1 MMRQNLYSSTE
12 AQELQILLSHFAE
25 LRNEIVIEQNS
36 LSHQIIDT
44 SVFGN
49 TDPSVLLR
57 GLIGLL
63 ENYAK
68 YNKWGRFGEFL
79 IPRDHSVYFDCKVN
93 GKGARSYEALLLI
106 RRKFQQEIRLKELTL
121 GVADYFRSKNV
132 GIGMDN
138 VLEVI
143 GEAEYLIQRPL
154 TEEVE
159 VEVEIE
165 TIDLAPPQIR
175 KTPVPNPAKRPDHRR
190 PPRSRV
196 KVIR

>member
-1 MMRQNLYSSTE
+1 MMRQNLFSSAE
-12 AQELQILLSHFAE
+12 AQELQTLLSHFAE

-36 LSHQIIDT
+36 LSHQNIDT

-49 TDPSVLLR
+49 TDPAVLLR

-68 YNKWGRFGEFL
+68 YNKWGRLGSFL
-79 IPRDHSVYFDCKVN
+79 IPRDHSVYFDCKIN
-93 GKGARSYEALLLI
+93 GKDSRSYEALLLI

-121 GVADYFRSKNV
+121 GVADYFRSKGI

-143 GEAEYLIQRPL
+143 AQAEFEMQHPRAEVEV
-154 TEEVE
+154 EEVE
-159 VEVEIE
+159 V
-165 TIDLAPPQIR
+165 IDLTPPQIR
-175 KTPVPNPAKRPDHRR
+175 NTRVPNPAKRPDHRR

-196 KVIR
+196 KVPR